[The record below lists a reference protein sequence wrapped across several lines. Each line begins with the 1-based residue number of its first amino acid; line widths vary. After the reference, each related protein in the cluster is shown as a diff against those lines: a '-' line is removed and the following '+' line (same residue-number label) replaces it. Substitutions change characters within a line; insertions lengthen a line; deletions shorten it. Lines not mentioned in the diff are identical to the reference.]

1 MDIKELFESFYS
13 LIISV
18 LPLSPFAQFY
28 SQWTAPE
35 WVGWLNWFLPVEAIL
50 KVMAAWLGAIAL
62 HYVYSVVARWIG
74 LIS

>member
-1 MDIKELFESFYS
+1 MKELFEAFYA
-13 LIISV
+13 LIINL

-28 SQWTAPE
+28 SQWVAPE
-35 WVGWLNWFLPVEAIL
+35 WVAWLNWIIPVGAML

-62 HYVYSVVARWIG
+62 YYVYSVIARWIG

>member
-1 MDIKELFESFYS
+1 MKELFESFYS
-13 LIISV
+13 LIINL

-28 SQWTAPE
+28 AQWTAPE
-35 WVGWLNWFLPVEAIL
+35 WVGWLNWILPVEAML

-62 HYVYSVVARWIG
+62 YYVYSVVARWIG

>member
-1 MDIKELFESFYS
+1 MKELFEAFYS
-13 LIISV
+13 SIISL

-28 SQWTAPE
+28 AEWSTPA
-35 WVGWLNWFLPVEAIL
+35 WVGWLNWILPVGAML

-62 HYVYSVVARWIG
+62 YYVYSAIARWIG

>member
-1 MDIKELFESFYS
+1 MKELFEAFYS

-28 SQWTAPE
+28 SQWTTPE
-35 WVGWLNWFLPVEAIL
+35 WVGWLNWILPVGAML

-62 HYVYSVVARWIG
+62 YYVYSVVARWIG

>member
-1 MDIKELFESFYS
+1 MKELFEAFYS
-13 LIISV
+13 LIISL

-28 SQWTAPE
+28 AQWTAPE
-35 WVGWLNWFLPVEAIL
+35 WVAWLNWILPVGAML

-74 LIS
+74 LIA